1 MSFPL
6 SSPVAGTLDTHG
18 DLSWVQLGLVRKR
31 TELAE
36 MDFFQFRQAYQPL
49 QCTQPCAG
57 QCGTVVP
64 ELVNSEL
71 PR

>member
-6 SSPVAGTLDTHG
+6 SPPVTGTSDTHG

-36 MDFFQFRQAYQPL
+36 LDFLQFRQASQP
-49 QCTQPCAG
+49 
-57 QCGTVVP
+57 
-64 ELVNSEL
+64 
-71 PR
+71 